1 MHNNKV
7 FKNATLKE
15 LETQVSKLRGEIQGL
30 EFNIT
35 SNQLELKN
43 KTERINELRRQMS
56 KFTNPKTLQVS
67 EHAMLRYVE
76 RVLKINLEEVK
87 NNILTADVIS
97 MVEKLGG
104 SGTYPNNLQSSLFS
118 VVLKDN
124 MVVTIKGD
132 NQKKRNQKN
141 RINMGT
147 PGTGYD
153 AEVEEIDPI
162 WSKVKELVSKHVSE
176 ELSEKI
182 IADLKAAGNF
192 SFNEAKAEP
201 EQEPA
206 TANL

>member
-56 KFTNPKTLQVS
+56 KFTKPKTLQVS

-87 NNILTADVIS
+87 NNILTTDVIS
-97 MVEKLGG
+97 
-104 SGTYPNNLQSSLFS
+104 S
-118 VVLKDN
+118 
-124 MVVTIKGD
+124 
-132 NQKKRNQKN
+132 
-141 RINMGT
+141 
-147 PGTGYD
+147 
-153 AEVEEIDPI
+153 
-162 WSKVKELVSKHVSE
+162 
-176 ELSEKI
+176 
-182 IADLKAAGNF
+182 
-192 SFNEAKAEP
+192 
-201 EQEPA
+201 
-206 TANL
+206 